1 MATFVKMHKMKGH
14 IFTFGQVYTIRDLN
28 LPSRKL
34 NQDFR
39 DKVKIVFIDDEKFV
53 YYDELIRSGFHIT
66 HYEDVPDLQTLG
78 EFGVIICDIKGVGKA
93 FNSPSEGAYLIREL
107 KKRYPYKI
115 FAAYTGSTYD
125 ISLNSYLE
133 SVHIIKKDI
142 EIDDW
147 CTEIDL
153 LIKKSVDPRII
164 WETIRNT
171 LIKEEVPTLMIAKL
185 ENDYVDIL
193 INKGGNFREFPSE
206 KTLKVSSDVR
216 SIIQSLVANVIF
228 SIIA

>member
-1 MATFVKMHKMKGH
+1 MKGH
-14 IFTFGQVYTIRDLN
+14 IFTIGQVYSVRDLN

-34 NQDFR
+34 NQNFR
-39 DKVKIVFIDDEKFV
+39 DKVKIVFVDDEKFV

-66 HYEDVPDLQTLG
+66 QYEDVPDLQTLG
-78 EFGVIICDIKGVGKA
+78 EFGIIICDIKGVGKA

-107 KKRYPYKI
+107 KKRYPYKV

-125 ISLNSYLE
+125 ISINSYLE
-133 SVHIIKKDI
+133 GVHIIKKDI
-142 EIDDW
+142 DVDDW

-153 LIKKSVDPRII
+153 LIKKSVDPSII
-164 WETIRNT
+164 WDTIRNT

-185 ENDYVDIL
+185 EHDYVDIL
-193 INKGGNFREFPSE
+193 LNKKGDFREFPSE
-206 KTLKVSSDVR
+206 KTLKINADIR
-216 SIIQSLVANVIF
+216 SVIQSLVANVIF

>member
-1 MATFVKMHKMKGH
+1 MKGS
-14 IFTFGQVYTIRDLN
+14 IFTIGHVYSIRDLN

-34 NQDFR
+34 NQNFR
-39 DKVKIVFIDDEKFV
+39 DKVKVVFVDDERFV

-66 HYEDVPDLQTLG
+66 QYDDVPDLQTLG

-107 KKRYPYKI
+107 KKRYPYKV

-125 ISLNSYLE
+125 ISINSYLDG
-133 SVHIIKKDI
+133 VHIIKKDI
-142 EIDDW
+142 DIDDW

-153 LIKKSVDPRII
+153 LIKKSVDPGII
-164 WETIRNT
+164 WDTIRNT
-171 LIKEEVPTLMIAKL
+171 LIKEDVPTLIIAKL
-185 ENDYVDIL
+185 EHEYVDIL
-193 INKGGNFREFPSE
+193 LNKGGDFRNFPSE
-206 KTLKVSSDVR
+206 KTIKINSDIR

-228 SIIA
+228 SMIV